1 MDSRAGVGLAAL
13 AIAFTAGF
21 VKYENGKLERKIDKV
36 EANLGA
42 TFDKPEAK
50 MDQLLFHLAGIS
62 PKSLKAASTETINRF
77 TKVAKSQKYSS
88 PFQQNCA
95 YLVGSD
101 FLLMLQVEE
110 E

>member
-1 MDSRAGVGLAAL
+1 
-13 AIAFTAGF
+13 
-21 VKYENGKLERKIDKV
+21 
-36 EANLGA
+36 
-42 TFDKPEAK
+42 

-62 PKSLKAASTETINRF
+62 PKSLKVYHTYNCIAASTETTKRF

-88 PFQQNCA
+88 PFQQNCV